1 MGYGTFES
9 THNNILESGRRLFL
23 ENGYER
29 TNIRAICKDAGI
41 THGSFYRHFDSKEA
55 LFGALVQPAL
65 DSFNALYDRSSD
77 ECLDMVE
84 TSQFEKTWNI
94 SEETSKDVVRLI
106 YEHFNS
112 FKLLLECADGTQ
124 YSNFLNELVE
134 MEIRGTQETVKLMQE
149 RGTFIRALSE
159 DKLHMLTHAYLSC
172 IFEVVQHNFTLEEAL
187 ENVQCVVEFFSAGWK
202 KVLGL

>member
-94 SEETSKDVVRLI
+94 SEETSKAVVRLI

-124 YSNFLNELVE
+124 YSNFLMSSLKWKSVALKKPSNSCKKE
-134 MEIRGTQETVKLMQE
+134 E
-149 RGTFIRALSE
+149 RL
-159 DKLHMLTHAYLSC
+159 
-172 IFEVVQHNFTLEEAL
+172 FEYYQRTNCTY
-187 ENVQCVVEFFSAGWK
+187 
-202 KVLGL
+202 

>member
-65 DSFNALYDRSSD
+65 
-77 ECLDMVE
+77 
-84 TSQFEKTWNI
+84 EKTWNI
-94 SEETSKDVVRLI
+94 SEETSQAVVRLI
-106 YEHFNS
+106 YEHFDS

-134 MEIRGTQETVKLMQE
+134 MEIHSTQETVKLMQE
-149 RGTFIRALSE
+149 RGTFIRVLSE

-172 IFEVVQHNFTLEEAL
+172 IFEAVQHNFTLEEAL